1 MLMVVRLGLP
11 LMLALSV
18 AASAAAQSC
27 SVQLNGGF
35 RCDNGA
41 VLTPNGLGGFK
52 TQSGTVLSPDGAGGF
67 RGTDGTVLTPNGLGG
82 LTGNAGG
89 AAPTTGGSYGAPLRP
104 NLQQGPDYASGRRV
118 GSGGGYAAPVP
129 NRDCRADSFGGYRC
143 R

>member
-1 MLMVVRLGLP
+1 MRRVMRLVLP
-11 LMLALSV
+11 LMF
-18 AASAAAQSC
+18 ASGMVTAAAAQSC

-82 LTGNAGG
+82 LTGTAG
-89 AAPTTGGSYGAPLRP
+89 AAAATTGGSYGAPLRP
-104 NLQQGPDYASGRRV
+104 NLQQGPDRASGSRV
-118 GSGGGYAAPVP
+118 GAGGGYTAPLA
-129 NRDCRADSFGGYRC
+129 NKDCRPDAFGGYRC